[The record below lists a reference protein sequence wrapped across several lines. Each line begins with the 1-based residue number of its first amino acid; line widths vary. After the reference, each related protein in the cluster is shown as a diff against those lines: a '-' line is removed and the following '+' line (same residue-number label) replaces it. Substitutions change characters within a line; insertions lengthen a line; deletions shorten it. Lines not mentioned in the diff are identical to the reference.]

1 MNISSVVIVTR
12 PELSERLAAQLGRLP
27 GVEVQARAADGRIA
41 ATLEDH
47 DAATVA
53 DTYVRLNTLPD
64 VQSVSLIYQ
73 YSDDIES
80 EALS

>member
-1 MNISSVVIVTR
+1 MNISSVVIATW
-12 PELSERLAAQLGRLP
+12 PERAQRLAALLDTLP

-47 DAATVA
+47 ALASAA
-53 DTYVRLNTLPD
+53 DTYVRLHTLPD

-73 YSDDIES
+73 YSDDTES

>member
-1 MNISSVVIVTR
+1 MNISSVVIVTHADR
-12 PELSERLAAQLGRLP
+12 AERLAALLDTLP

-47 DAATVA
+47 RTASVA
-53 DTYVRLNTLPD
+53 DTYVRLHTLPD

-73 YSDDIES
+73 YSDDTQS